1 MKKRIWFL
9 CTLFFTLLLTGCA
22 MRTVEEMY
30 ALPKRSEEYKE
41 LQAAID
47 TAMYGMTF
55 SSPQSGEH
63 QQTVQMADL
72 NGDGLDEYLVFAKGA
87 TEKPL
92 QVLIFQQDGS
102 GKCRTM
108 DTIGFNGQAFEQV
121 EYVDFDD
128 QPGKELIVGF
138 QVSDQVL
145 RSVAVFT
152 FRGGSAELLLMN
164 GYTKMLPC
172 KLSGGS
178 SSELMVL
185 RPGEE
190 ETERGMAVLY
200 GYRDGQIVR
209 SVETELSAHT
219 SRIRRITT
227 GTLQDG
233 VPAVFVTSSS
243 GENTIVTDI
252 FAVKDGE
259 FTNVSFSTE
268 ADTSIGTLLNY
279 YVYAE
284 DIDADGILEL
294 PSLLTM
300 KPVGTRREDEQ
311 KFLVRWYALDSEGW
325 ELDKLYTFHDYN
337 GGWYL
342 QLDGSW
348 ASRLTVE
355 QEHGSFCFYVWD
367 ENYQAAT
374 PLFTL
379 YVLTGVDRDEQ
390 ASQNGRFPLYRS
402 EGVAYAAQLDIAAPE
417 YNITEESLQESFRLI
432 RQDWQTGET

>member
-1 MKKRIWFL
+1 MKKRIGLL
-9 CTLFFTLLLTGCA
+9 CALLFTLLLTGCA

-41 LQAAID
+41 IQAAID

-55 SSPQSGEH
+55 SSPQAGEN

-72 NGDGLDEYLVFAKGA
+72 DGDGLNEYLVFAKGA

-92 QVLIFQQDGS
+92 QVLIFRQDAT
-102 GKCRTM
+102 GKCRTL

-138 QVSDQVL
+138 RVSDQVL

-152 FRGGSAELLLMN
+152 FRNGSAELLLMN

-172 KLSGGS
+172 SLSGGR
-178 SSELMVL
+178 SELMVL

-200 GYRDGQIVR
+200 SYRDGQIVR
-209 SVETELSAHT
+209 SVETELSEHT
-219 SRIRRITT
+219 SHIRRITT
-227 GTLQDG
+227 GKIQDG
-233 VPAVFVTSSS
+233 TPAVFVTSSS
-243 GENTIVTDI
+243 EDNTIVTDVFI
-252 FAVKDGE
+252 VKDGH
-259 FTNVSFSTE
+259 FTNVSFSVE
-268 ADTSIGTLLNY
+268 ADTSIATLMNY

-284 DIDADGILEL
+284 DIDSDGIMEM
-294 PSLLTM
+294 PSLITM
-300 KPVGTRREDEQ
+300 KPLANWREDDQ
-311 KFLVRWYALDSEGW
+311 KFLLRWYAIDSEGW
-325 ELDKLYTFHDYN
+325 EMDKMYTFHNYN

-342 QLDGSW
+342 QLNSDWG
-348 ASRLTVE
+348 SRLTVE
-355 QEHGSFCFYVWD
+355 QEHQCFRFYVWD
-367 ENYQAAT
+367 ETYQVAI

-379 YVLTGVDRDEQ
+379 YTLTGSDRDESAAQ
-390 ASQNGRFPLYRS
+390 EGRFPLYRA
-402 EGVAYAAQLDIAAPE
+402 EGVAYAAELDFAAPE
-417 YNITEESLQESFRLI
+417 YGITEKSLQDSFHLI

>member
-1 MKKRIWFL
+1 MKKRIL
-9 CTLFFTLLLTGCA
+9 VLSALLFTLLLTGCA

-41 LQAAID
+41 IQAAID

-55 SSPQSGEH
+55 SSPQSGEN

-92 QVLIFQQDGS
+92 QVLVFQQDET
-102 GKCRTM
+102 GKCRTL

-152 FRGGSAELLLMN
+152 FRNGGAELLLMN

-172 KLSGGS
+172 SLSGDR
-178 SSELMVL
+178 SELMVL

-200 GYRDGQIVR
+200 SYQNGQIVR
-209 SVETELSAHT
+209 SVETELSEHT
-219 SRIRRITT
+219 ARIRRIMT
-227 GTLQDG
+227 GRLQDG
-233 VPAVFVTSSS
+233 TPAVFVTSSS
-243 GENTIVTDI
+243 GDNTIVTDV
-252 FAVKDGE
+252 FAVKDGH
-259 FTNVSFSTE
+259 FTNIAYSTE
-268 ADTSIGTLLNY
+268 ADTSIRTVLNY

-284 DIDADGILEL
+284 DIDSDGVLEL
-294 PSLLTM
+294 PGLITM
-300 KPVGTRREDEQ
+300 KPVTAWREDEQ
-311 KFLVRWYALDSEGW
+311 KFLLRWYAMDVDGW
-325 ELDKLYTFHDYN
+325 EIDKLYTFHNYN

-342 QLDGSW
+342 QLDSQW
-348 ASRLTVE
+348 AGRMTVE
-355 QEHGSFCFYVWD
+355 QDHGSFNFYVWD
-367 ENYQAAT
+367 ESYQVAI
-374 PLFTL
+374 PLFSV
-379 YVLTGVDRDEQ
+379 YVFTGNDRDER
-390 ASQNGRFPLYRS
+390 ASSEGRFPLYRA
-402 EGVAYAAQLDIAAPE
+402 EGVAYAAQLDFAAPE
-417 YNITEESLQESFRLI
+417 YGITEKSLQDSFRLI
-432 RQDWQTGET
+432 RQDWQTGEA

>member
-55 SSPQSGEH
+55 SSPQAGEN

-72 NGDGLDEYLVFAKGA
+72 NGDGVDEYLVFARGA

-92 QVLIFQQDGS
+92 QVLIFQQDES
-102 GKCRTM
+102 GKCRTL

-128 QPGKELIVGF
+128 QPGKELVVGF
-138 QVSDQVL
+138 QVSNQVL

-152 FRGGSAELLLMN
+152 FRNGGAELLLMN

-172 KLSGGS
+172 SLSGGG
-178 SSELMVL
+178 SELMVL

-200 GYRDGQIVR
+200 SYQNGQIVR
-209 SVETELSAHT
+209 SVETELSEHT
-219 SRIRRITT
+219 SRIRRIMTSK
-227 GTLQDG
+227 LQDG
-233 VPAVFVTSSS
+233 TPAVFVTSSS
-243 GENTIVTDI
+243 GDNVIVTDV
-252 FAVKDGE
+252 FVVKDGH
-259 FTNVSFSTE
+259 FTNIAYSTE
-268 ADTSIGTLLNY
+268 ADTSIRTLLNY

-284 DIDADGILEL
+284 DIDSDGILEL
-294 PSLLTM
+294 PDLITM
-300 KPVGTRREDEQ
+300 KPVNAWRQDEQ
-311 KFLVRWYALDSEGW
+311 QFLLRWYAMDVDGW
-325 ELDKLYTFHDYN
+325 ELDKMYTFHNYI

-342 QLDGSW
+342 QLDSQW
-348 ASRLTVE
+348 AGRLTVE
-355 QEHGSFCFYVWD
+355 QEQNRFNFYVWD
-367 ENYQAAT
+367 ESYQVAI
-374 PLFTL
+374 PLFS
-379 YVLTGVDRDEQ
+379 VFVFTGADRDES
-390 ASQNGRFPLYRS
+390 ASQDGRFPLYRA
-402 EGVAYAAQLDIAAPE
+402 EGVAYAAQLDFAAPE
-417 YNITEESLQESFRLI
+417 YGITEKSLQDSFHLI
-432 RQDWQTGET
+432 RQDWQTGEA

>member
-55 SSPQSGEH
+55 SSPQAGEN

-72 NGDGLDEYLVFAKGA
+72 NGDGLDEYLVFARGA

-92 QVLIFQQDGS
+92 QVLIFQQDES
-102 GKCRTM
+102 GKCRTL

-128 QPGKELIVGF
+128 RPGKELIVGF

-152 FRGGSAELLLMN
+152 FRNGSAELLLMN
-164 GYTKMLPC
+164 GYSKMLPC
-172 KLSGGS
+172 NLSGGR
-178 SSELMVL
+178 SELMVL

-190 ETERGMAVLY
+190 ENERGMAVLY
-200 GYRDGQIVR
+200 SYRDGQIVR
-209 SVETELSAHT
+209 SVETELSEHP

-227 GTLQDG
+227 GKLQDD

-243 GENTIVTDI
+243 GDNTIVTDI

-294 PSLLTM
+294 PGLITM
-300 KPVGTRREDEQ
+300 KPVGSWREDEQ
-311 KFLVRWYALDSEGW
+311 KFLLRWYSLDSEGW
-325 ELDKLYTFHDYN
+325 ELDKMYTFHNYL

-342 QLDGSW
+342 QLDSAW

-355 QEHGSFCFYVWD
+355 QEYSEFHFYVWD
-367 ENYQAAT
+367 ESYQVAT
-374 PLFTL
+374 PLFSL
-379 YVLTGVDRDEQ
+379 YVLTGSDRDESAAQ
-390 ASQNGRFPLYRS
+390 DGRFPLYRS
-402 EGVAYAAQLDIAAPE
+402 EGVAYAAQLDFSAPE
-417 YNITEESLQESFRLI
+417 YGVTEKSLQESFHLI
-432 RQDWQTGET
+432 RQDWQTGDT

>member
-1 MKKRIWFL
+1 MKKRIL
-9 CTLFFTLLLTGCA
+9 LLLSLLFTLLLTGCA

-55 SSPQSGEH
+55 SSPQAGEN

-72 NGDGLDEYLVFAKGA
+72 NGDGVDEYLVFARGA

-92 QVLIFQQDGS
+92 QVLIFQQDES
-102 GKCRTM
+102 GKCRTL

-128 QPGKELIVGF
+128 RPGKELIVGF

-164 GYTKMLPC
+164 GYSKMLPC
-172 KLSGGS
+172 NLSGGR
-178 SSELMVL
+178 SELMVL

-200 GYRDGQIVR
+200 SYRNGQIVR
-209 SVETELSAHT
+209 SVETELSEHT
-219 SRIRRITT
+219 SRIRRIMTSK
-227 GTLQDG
+227 LQDG
-233 VPAVFVTSSS
+233 TPAVFVTSSS
-243 GENTIVTDI
+243 GDNVIVTDV
-252 FAVKDGE
+252 FVVKDGH
-259 FTNVSFSTE
+259 FTNIAYSTE
-268 ADTSIGTLLNY
+268 ADTSIRTLLNY

-284 DIDADGILEL
+284 DIDSDGILEL
-294 PSLLTM
+294 PDLITM
-300 KPVGTRREDEQ
+300 KPVNAWREDEQ
-311 KFLVRWYALDSEGW
+311 QFLLRWYAMDVDGW
-325 ELDKLYTFHDYN
+325 ELDKMYTFHNYI

-342 QLDGSW
+342 QLDSQW
-348 ASRLTVE
+348 AGRLTVE
-355 QEHGSFCFYVWD
+355 QEQNRFNFYVWD
-367 ENYQAAT
+367 ESYQVAI
-374 PLFTL
+374 PLFSVF
-379 YVLTGVDRDEQ
+379 VLTGADRDES
-390 ASQNGRFPLYRS
+390 ASQDGRFPLYRA
-402 EGVAYAAQLDIAAPE
+402 EGVAYAAQLDFAAPE
-417 YNITEESLQESFRLI
+417 YGITEKSLQDSFHLI
-432 RQDWQTGET
+432 RQDWQTGEA

>member
-1 MKKRIWFL
+1 MKKRICLL
-9 CTLFFTLLLTGCA
+9 CALLFTLLLTGCA

-30 ALPKRSEEYKE
+30 ALPKRSEEYRE

-55 SSPQSGEH
+55 SSPQSGEN

-72 NGDGLDEYLVFAKGA
+72 NGDGVDEYLVFAKGA

-92 QVLIFQQDGS
+92 QVLIFQQDES
-102 GKCRTM
+102 GKCRTL

-121 EYVDFDD
+121 EYVEFDD

-152 FRGGSAELLLMN
+152 FRNGSAELLLMN

-172 KLSGGS
+172 CLSGGR
-178 SSELMVL
+178 SELMVL

-190 ETERGMAVLY
+190 ETQRGMAVLY
-200 GYRDGQIVR
+200 SWQNGQIVR
-209 SVETELSAHT
+209 SVETELSEHT
-219 SRIRRITT
+219 SRIRRIMT
-227 GTLQDG
+227 GKLQDQT
-233 VPAVFVTSSS
+233 PAVFVTSSS
-243 GENTIVTDI
+243 GDNTIVTDV
-252 FAVKDGE
+252 FAVKDGH
-259 FTNVSFSTE
+259 FTNIAYSTE
-268 ADTSIGTLLNY
+268 ADTSIRTLLNY

-284 DIDADGILEL
+284 DIDSDGILEL
-294 PSLLTM
+294 PGLITM
-300 KPVGTRREDEQ
+300 KPVSAWREDGQ
-311 KFLVRWYALDSEGW
+311 QFLLRWYAMDVDGW
-325 ELDKLYTFHDYN
+325 EMDKLYTFHNYN

-342 QLDGSW
+342 QLDSEW

-355 QEHGSFCFYVWD
+355 QEHGCFRFYVWD
-367 ENYQAAT
+367 ESYQAAI
-374 PLFTL
+374 PLFSV
-379 YVLTGVDRDEQ
+379 YVLTGSDRDEK
-390 ASQNGRFPLYRS
+390 ASQDGCFPLYRT
-402 EGVAYAAQLDIAAPE
+402 EGVAFAAQLDFAAPE
-417 YNITEESLQESFRLI
+417 YGITEKSLQDSFRLI

>member
-55 SSPQSGEH
+55 SSPQAGEN

-72 NGDGLDEYLVFAKGA
+72 NGDGVDEYLVFARGA

-92 QVLIFQQDGS
+92 QVLIFQQDES
-102 GKCRTM
+102 GKCRTL

-128 QPGKELIVGF
+128 QPGKELVVGF
-138 QVSDQVL
+138 QVSNQVL

-152 FRGGSAELLLMN
+152 FRNGGAELLLMN

-172 KLSGGS
+172 SLSGGG
-178 SSELMVL
+178 SELMVL

-200 GYRDGQIVR
+200 SYQNGQIVR
-209 SVETELSAHT
+209 SVETELSEHT
-219 SRIRRITT
+219 SRIRRIMTSK
-227 GTLQDG
+227 LQDG
-233 VPAVFVTSSS
+233 TPAVFVTSSS
-243 GENTIVTDI
+243 GDNVIVTDV
-252 FAVKDGE
+252 FVVKDGH
-259 FTNVSFSTE
+259 FTNIAYSTE
-268 ADTSIGTLLNY
+268 ADTSIRTLLNY

-284 DIDADGILEL
+284 DIDSDGILEL
-294 PSLLTM
+294 PDLITM
-300 KPVGTRREDEQ
+300 KPVNAWRQDEQ
-311 KFLVRWYALDSEGW
+311 QFLLRWYAMDVDGW
-325 ELDKLYTFHDYN
+325 ELDKMYTFHNYI

-342 QLDGSW
+342 QLDSQW
-348 ASRLTVE
+348 AGRLTVE
-355 QEHGSFCFYVWD
+355 QEQNRFNFYVWD
-367 ENYQAAT
+367 ESYQVAI
-374 PLFTL
+374 PLFSVFVFTSA
-379 YVLTGVDRDEQ
+379 DRDES
-390 ASQNGRFPLYRS
+390 ASQDGRFPLYRA
-402 EGVAYAAQLDIAAPE
+402 EGVAYAAQLDFAAPE
-417 YNITEESLQESFRLI
+417 YGITEKSLQDSFHLI
-432 RQDWQTGET
+432 RQDWQTGEA

>member
-1 MKKRIWFL
+1 MKKRMIVFTSL
-9 CTLFFTLLLTGCA
+9 LFTLLLTGCA

-41 LQAAID
+41 LQTAID

-55 SSPQSGEH
+55 SSPQSGEN

-72 NGDGLDEYLVFAKGA
+72 NGDGQNEYLVFAKGA
-87 TEKPL
+87 TERPL
-92 QVLIFQQDGS
+92 QVLIFQQDAS

-128 QPGKELIVGF
+128 QPGKELIVGI
-138 QVSDQVL
+138 QVSDQVM

-152 FRGGSAELLLMN
+152 FRSGSAELLLMN
-164 GYTKMLPC
+164 GYSKMLPC
-172 KLSGGS
+172 NLSGGK
-178 SSELMVL
+178 SELMVL

-200 GYRDGQIVR
+200 SFRNGQIVR
-209 SVETELSAHT
+209 SVETELSEHT
-219 SRIRRITT
+219 SRIRRIMT
-227 GTLQDG
+227 GKLQDG

-243 GENTIVTDI
+243 GENTVVTDV
-252 FAVKDGE
+252 FTVKDGN
-259 FTNVSFSTE
+259 FTNIAFSTE
-268 ADTSIGTLLNY
+268 ADTSIRTLLNY

-294 PSLLTM
+294 PALITM
-300 KPVGTRREDEQ
+300 KPIDSWREDDQ
-311 KFLVRWYALDSEGW
+311 KFLIRWYSMDSGGW
-325 ELDKLYTFHDYN
+325 EMDKMCTFHNYN

-342 QLDGSW
+342 QLDMEWG
-348 ASRLTVE
+348 SRLTVE
-355 QEHGSFCFYVWD
+355 QESGSYRFYVWD
-367 ENYQAAT
+367 ESYQVAT
-374 PLFTL
+374 PLFTV
-379 YVLTGVDRDEQ
+379 YALTGADRDESAAQ
-390 ASQNGRFPLYRS
+390 EGRFPLYRT
-402 EGVAYAAQLDIAAPE
+402 EGVAYAGQLEVAAPE
-417 YNITEESLQESFRLI
+417 YGITNRSIQDSFRLI